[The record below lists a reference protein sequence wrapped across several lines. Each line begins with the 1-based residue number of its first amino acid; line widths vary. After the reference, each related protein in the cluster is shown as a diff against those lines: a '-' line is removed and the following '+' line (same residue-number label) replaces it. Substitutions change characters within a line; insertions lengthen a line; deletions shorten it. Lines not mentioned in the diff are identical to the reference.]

1 MAHKADTPA
10 AAPTSHPRR
19 RRRSSRAA
27 SVDSAP
33 ARSSH
38 RRGTCTC
45 HRACG
50 CRPSLKRAYW
60 AIRPTRTASRPRAR
74 HFKPTVPNRG
84 VRLLVKRVKRLLV
97 PRLAVDRFCRTASMS
112 CCSPCARVRRSE
124 TARGCRRDHP
134 LSAASLAPRENC
146 AHTGVCT
153 PTSVCRRGVF
163 FQSVGGGRLSPECV
177 GFAPPNHKRT
187 GKQPEEFGL
196 MFFFS
201 LEGSRAV

>member
-1 MAHKADTPA
+1 MWFPPKTVSCSPTKFRPRFLGSPSTCHWRACSPCTSPILWPRPSARYVAHKADTPA

-27 SVDSAP
+27 SVESAP

-84 VRLLVKRVKRLLV
+84 VRLLVKRLLVKRLLV
-97 PRLAVDRFCRTASMS
+97 TRLAVDRFCRTASIS

-134 LSAASLAPRENC
+134 LSAASWAPREHC
-146 AHTGVCT
+146 AHTCLYT
-153 PTSVCRRGVF
+153 YRC
-163 FQSVGGGRLSPECV
+163 L
-177 GFAPPNHKRT
+177 
-187 GKQPEEFGL
+187 
-196 MFFFS
+196 
-201 LEGSRAV
+201 